1 MVVVMSAPIHTLA
14 ITASGP
20 IQLNWYFLSSEI
32 CAADDTCTI
41 TLCGFELLAPPSPPP
56 NPPSLPPPSPSPP
69 LPSPPP
75 PTVAIGSGEPVS
87 AYYQGSP
94 EATCVRHFEEDTVAD
109 VQHIHVSAFGPLNLS
124 WDFEGDDVCS
134 DSGCYVDLCGFLPGT
149 YNVSGTVTFTET
161 VNSTS
166 LSSVLQGLIIILDA
180 PPPVPPPPP
189 FSPPPLPSSP
199 LPPPSPPHPLPPPCP
214 SPSPPPLAQD
224 PESFVVGFTIVFHD
238 LKYADYLADVPSFR
252 AEYIEALH
260 SGVLGDDE
268 VVQFLRSSPGSV
280 QVATKVIYPPEVAT
294 SAAFDCDLGSTSS
307 CGTLLATL
315 TTQPSI
321 LFASSSYF
329 ASYPDVSAS
338 DITTSH
344 IDESTTYAL
353 PPPSPSPPH
362 PPPPYPPPHPP
373 LNPPPHPPPRT
384 PPKSIAW
391 GTIGGVFGGGLFLW
405 GACKVADRYR
415 AGTNHLALFITLLA
429 LVDIISDILYIHTDL
444 SEGAEEIRGCYYAAV
459 IFLVLS
465 MLANAAVMTH
475 FLVHEMRTNQEIH
488 EWVAANTSIAAL
500 IFFLAFTNV
509 EVFTVVSSRTL
520 PFLNAKLP
528 PQQQTRVQMLG
539 LVTNLLEDVPQA
551 VILVFANSLT
561 GTWSGTATVSF
572 VATVLAI
579 CYGIT
584 KRMLSSI
591 LVFTVEAQTYMQS
604 GGGGAA
610 TMDTTVPSVAS
621 SAAEYRVQMPELMKE
636 AEQSAVNP
644 EGRIEQSGPQK
655 EVRSGDVPSAKGSYT
670 EYNNPLAHL
679 DDEGAFEMVE
689 MEVKGE
695 LGGDEES
702 SVEVLNE
709 DKSRNR
715 MMSTCHAASND
726 GGGASPS
733 QQVANTAVSEET
745 NVMRS
750 MSA

>member
-1 MVVVMSAPIHTLA
+1 
-14 ITASGP
+14 
-20 IQLNWYFLSSEI
+20 
-32 CAADDTCTI
+32 
-41 TLCGFELLAPPSPPP
+41 
-56 NPPSLPPPSPSPP
+56 
-69 LPSPPP
+69 
-75 PTVAIGSGEPVS
+75 EPVS

-238 LKYADYLADVPSFR
+238 LKYAEYLADVPSFR
-252 AEYIEALH
+252 AEYVEALH

-268 VVQFLRSSPGSV
+268 VVQFLRASPGSV

-338 DITTSH
+338 
-344 IDESTTYAL
+344 
-353 PPPSPSPPH
+353 
-362 PPPPYPPPHPP
+362 
-373 LNPPPHPPPRT
+373 
-384 PPKSIAW
+384 
-391 GTIGGVFGGGLFLW
+391 
-405 GACKVADRYR
+405 
-415 AGTNHLALFITLLA
+415 TNHLALFITLLA

-475 FLVHEMRTNQEIH
+475 FLVHEMRTNQEMH

-509 EVFTVVSSRTL
+509 EVFTVVSSHTL

-636 AEQSAVNP
+636 AEQSAANP
-644 EGRIEQSGPQK
+644 EGRIKQPGPQK
-655 EVRSGDVPSAKGSYT
+655 EVRSSDVPSAEGSYT

-679 DDEGAFEMVE
+679 DDEDAFEMVE

-702 SVEVLNE
+702 SVEMLKE
-709 DKSRNR
+709 DTDKSRNR